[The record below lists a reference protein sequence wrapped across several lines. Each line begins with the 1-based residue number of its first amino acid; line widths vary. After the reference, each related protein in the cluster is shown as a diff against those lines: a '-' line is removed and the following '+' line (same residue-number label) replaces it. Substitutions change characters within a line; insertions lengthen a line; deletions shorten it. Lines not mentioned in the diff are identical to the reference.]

1 MPIDWEHIYAA
12 LWRHHNA
19 LLQPVQQIDPVRLS
33 DLVGI
38 SDQATALIRNT
49 ERFLQQ
55 QPANNAL
62 LWGAR
67 GTGKSSLIKATLN
80 EYKNQRLRLIQVF
93 KHDLQDLFD
102 MVSEIRDLP
111 YRFIIYCDDFSFEMN
126 DDSYVA
132 LKTVLEGSIEA
143 PPKNVLIY
151 ATSNRRH
158 LLPESMQDNLA
169 SKMIDGEL
177 HYADAIEEKISLSD
191 RFGLW
196 LSFYQPD
203 QSSYLRI
210 VDSYF
215 KDYQGAR
222 DKLHLEAIRFA
233 QHRASRSGR
242 TAKQFYNYYSENI
255 QKD

>member
-1 MPIDWEHIYAA
+1 MSINWNQIYAA
-12 LWRHHNA
+12 LWRHHKA
-19 LLQPVQQIDPVRLS
+19 SLQPVQKLDPIRLS

-38 SDQATALIRNT
+38 SDQVTALIRNT
-49 ERFLQQ
+49 ERFLTR

-67 GTGKSSLIKATLN
+67 GTGKSSLIKAILN
-80 EYKNQRLRLIQVF
+80 EYKDRQLRLIQVF
-93 KHDLQDLFD
+93 KHDLHDLFD
-102 MVSEIRDLP
+102 MVDCIRDQP

-132 LKTVLEGSIEA
+132 LKTVLEGSIETA
-143 PPKNVLIY
+143 PDNVLIY

-158 LLPESMQDNLA
+158 LLPETMADNLA
-169 SKMIDGEL
+169 SGMRDEEL

-203 QSSYLRI
+203 QDGYLNI
-210 VDSYF
+210 IDSYF
-215 KDYQGAR
+215 KDYVGDR
-222 DKLHLEAIRFA
+222 DELHREAIRFA
-233 QHRASRSGR
+233 QTRASRSGR
-242 TAKQFYNYYSENI
+242 TAKQFYNYFGSSKE
-255 QKD
+255 